1 MLIDIP
7 DEIEFKT
14 AAENLINSA
23 WNSLIKLISEYEI
36 LDDLGT
42 REETLNQYWQLAKPE
57 LTTALAMVQNA
68 VEFYLKGKIL
78 SISPYLLISMEP
90 RNLPKS
96 SNNSDVSF
104 SRFRM
109 LDAQDL
115 IKVHNTFANT
125 RLTEEFQ
132 TWFQEMRFLRNRI
145 MHTVDRG
152 ISVTPNDLARSI
164 LLCHKF
170 LAGDHLWLT
179 TRYKYL
185 DRSPEYGISLD
196 DDLPNHTYIILAL
209 HREASKIIKGLT
221 PADSIKFFN
230 YDKKSRSKPCE
241 ACQKIFEQ
249 NEYFDS
255 KWTDEFIDTIQS
267 NQSGFGECIICSQV
281 SDCLET

>member
-1 MLIDIP
+1 MLVDIP
-7 DEIEFKT
+7 DEIEFT
-14 AAENLINSA
+14 IAAENLINSA
-23 WNSLIKLISEYEI
+23 WNSLIKLISEHEV

-42 REETLNQYWQLAKPE
+42 SKETLTKYWQFAKPE

-78 SISPYLLISMEP
+78 SISPYLLISMDP
-90 RNLPKS
+90 RNLPKA

-104 SRFRM
+104 SSFRM

-115 IKVHNTFANT
+115 IKVHNTFAST

-132 TWFQEMRFLRNRI
+132 HWFQEMRSLRNRI
-145 MHTVDRG
+145 MHTVDRA

-170 LAGDHLWLT
+170 LTGDHLWLT

-185 DRSPEYGISLD
+185 DRSPEYGIRLD
-196 DDLPNHTYIILAL
+196 DGPPNHIYITLAL
-209 HREASKIIKGLT
+209 HREISKIIKELT

-230 YDKKSRSKPCE
+230 YDKKARSKPCQ

-255 KWTDEFIDTIQS
+255 KWTDEFIDTIQF
-267 NQSGFGECIICSQV
+267 NRSGFSECMICKQV
-281 SDCLET
+281 NTILET